1 MDQERRTLG
10 RASPSTLLPHQNLSA
25 RHNLRG
31 QGSNPSRLK
40 NTCVWVGGV
49 LFHIIL

>member
-10 RASPSTLLPHQNLSA
+10 RASPSTVLAHQNLST

-40 NTCVWVGGV
+40 NGGGGI
-49 LFHIIL
+49 LLHIIL